1 MRKYANANVS
11 DGEDIRKRRRS
22 ALIKLA
28 VLMTFSL
35 IIWIFSSI
43 AWFSMNKDV
52 DGNGMGVTTADLPFE
67 VAVSAPYTNSPDYS
81 SLLQSQLS
89 YNTSAHETS
98 GNVGEIK
105 CLMNDATADPT
116 NPMRGMQP
124 GSYGSITFMIKP
136 KITGTY
142 TIHFDIAAVGY
153 HAEFETDN
161 AGALQPN
168 ILKNTTVNGES
179 VPVFYSLADY
189 AELQSGII
197 SELEAISSPTPE
209 QREKLA
215 SAREDV
221 ANSPKASRFL
231 KGHILFFENWS
242 SSTKYYSDFIDPEI
256 GFDRTYTFTADDV
269 AGTMTAARTEELTV
283 TLYWIWPN
291 TFAQIVLDNGN
302 TYLNE
307 RDAAMFGSTQPAISG
322 QTPREKMIAYIAS
335 HSDLFFESTNAVF
348 SDTIDP
354 DSGEVTETAASKIA
368 ALIAGLSSNPD
379 DIVPLNNGYNNS
391 DQIIGENVQILFTEI
406 TASVP

>member
-28 VLMTFSL
+28 VLMTCSL

-52 DGNGMGVTTADLPFE
+52 DGNGMGVTTSDLPFE

-142 TIHFDIAAVGY
+142 TI
-153 HAEFETDN
+153 
-161 AGALQPN
+161 
-168 ILKNTTVNGES
+168 
-179 VPVFYSLADY
+179 
-189 AELQSGII
+189 
-197 SELEAISSPTPE
+197 
-209 QREKLA
+209 
-215 SAREDV
+215 
-221 ANSPKASRFL
+221 
-231 KGHILFFENWS
+231 
-242 SSTKYYSDFIDPEI
+242 
-256 GFDRTYTFTADDV
+256 
-269 AGTMTAARTEELTV
+269 
-283 TLYWIWPN
+283 
-291 TFAQIVLDNGN
+291 
-302 TYLNE
+302 
-307 RDAAMFGSTQPAISG
+307 
-322 QTPREKMIAYIAS
+322 
-335 HSDLFFESTNAVF
+335 
-348 SDTIDP
+348 
-354 DSGEVTETAASKIA
+354 
-368 ALIAGLSSNPD
+368 
-379 DIVPLNNGYNNS
+379 
-391 DQIIGENVQILFTEI
+391 
-406 TASVP
+406 